1 MKLMDAKLKLE
12 YMKYFWSISLVVCMV
27 HTGCLQAM
35 ELSASHSGAK
45 PAKRHSGSVK
55 ADAVRDT
62 SATTIV
68 LLPFNTGKQELSP
81 AVSNGY
87 LYYFESNEEFLNTRI
102 FKVPIADIQQPAQQK
117 PKEQEVA
124 KSDRH
129 KYTYLNF
136 SSDGKTVLL
145 NAVNRKTGNNNLF
158 IGNTDDLAT
167 VEKLA
172 PFEYNSNKYSV
183 GRATISPDGQLL
195 VFSSDKSRS
204 VGKLDLWICK
214 FKNGKWQE
222 PESMGSLVNTVGN
235 EIMPFFVSN
244 TRLCFASDE
253 HTGYGGFDLYYS
265 DLNGDSFALP
275 VNMGPGVNSKDN
287 ETSICYCQ
295 QNGLL
300 YFTSDRRH
308 HNDIYSCEASTVLPK
323 PENSMDNVNPNEE
336 FDSLK
341 QLPVVSENSNAP
353 DSLAANEPEAGQGAV
368 ESVENRAENEE
379 ETLLQVPAN
388 NTTDLNRLPVFED
401 RAPGQKGYFA
411 IQVMALPPK
420 WFDKK
425 YYRKELDPAKK
436 YYVVR
441 EDGYVKIRT
450 GNFSSYQKA
459 ISYVKD
465 KGIKE
470 FYIVR
475 MTKGQISEY
484 L

>member
-1 MKLMDAKLKLE
+1 MKH
-12 YMKYFWSISLVVCMV
+12 FWSISLVVCMV
-27 HTGCLQAM
+27 YTGNLQAM
-35 ELSASHSGAK
+35 ELGAGRSGTK
-45 PAKRHSGSVK
+45 PVKRHSGFVK
-55 ADAVRDT
+55 ADIVQDS
-62 SATTIV
+62 SATSIV

-102 FKVPIADIQQPAQQK
+102 FKVPIAEIQQPAQQK
-117 PKEQEVA
+117 RKEQEVA

-136 SSDGKTVLL
+136 SSDGKTALL

-158 IGNTDDLAT
+158 IGNADDLAT
-167 VEKLA
+167 VEKLV
-172 PFEYNSNKYSV
+172 PFEYNSKKYSV
-183 GRATISPDGQLL
+183 GRATISPNGQML

-222 PESMGSLVNTVGN
+222 PESIGSLVNTVGN
-235 EIMPFFVSN
+235 EIMPFFVSS

-265 DLNGDSFALP
+265 DLNGDSFGLP
-275 VNMGPGVNSKDN
+275 VNMGAGVNSKDN
-287 ETSICYCQ
+287 ETSICYCP

-300 YFTSDRRH
+300 YFTSDRRG
-308 HNDIYSCEASTVLPK
+308 HNDIYSCDAATVLPK
-323 PENSMDNVNPNEE
+323 PENSIVNLNPNEE
-336 FDSLK
+336 FDLMK
-341 QLPVVSENSNAP
+341 QQPVVSEISNVP
-353 DSLAANEPEAGQGAV
+353 DSLAANEPEAGRDTV
-368 ESVENRAENEE
+368 ESVENQARNEE
-379 ETLLQVPAN
+379 ETLLQVPVN
-388 NTTDLNRLPVFED
+388 DTTDLNALTVFED
-401 RAPGQKGYFA
+401 RVPGQKGYFA

-420 WFDKK
+420 WFEKG
-425 YYRKELDPAKK
+425 YYRKELNSDKK

-459 ISYVKD
+459 IDYVKD
-465 KGIKE
+465 NGIKE